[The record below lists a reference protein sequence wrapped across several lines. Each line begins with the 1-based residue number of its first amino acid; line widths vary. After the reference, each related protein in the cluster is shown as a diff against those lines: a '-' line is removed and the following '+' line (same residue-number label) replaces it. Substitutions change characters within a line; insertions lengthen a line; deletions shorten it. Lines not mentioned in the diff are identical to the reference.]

1 MKKTETYHDEALRI
15 IMRQALRIIMRQQ
28 AENAQQMEFPE
39 DLADKLMQRIEQK
52 EALQRKA
59 LQRKRRWIAV
69 GIAASLA
76 LLVGVALHVFHQDDE
91 KPQQQVAKKVEIKN
105 DSIPEKE
112 TEEVTKDSANVIK
125 EIERLQY
132 EEPRLPVAQTTMSK
146 DSMIETTDEPSMT
159 DVMLAENEEDSI
171 SHPYF
176 IRNWEVYIQQMEA
189 QMQAHIEAVDRE
201 YNEMMT
207 YYKDY

>member
-1 MKKTETYHDEALRI
+1 MKKTETYHDE
-15 IMRQALRIIMRQQ
+15 ALRIIMRQQ

-52 EALQRKA
+52 ESLQQKA

-69 GIAASLA
+69 GIAAALA

-146 DSMIETTDEPSMT
+146 DSMIETTDEPPMT

-171 SHPYF
+171 SYPHYV
-176 IRNWEVYIQQMEA
+176 RNWEVYIQQMEA
-189 QMQAHIEAVDRE
+189 QMQAHIEAVDKE

>member
-1 MKKTETYHDEALRI
+1 MKKTETYHDE
-15 IMRQALRIIMRQQ
+15 ALRIIMRQQ

-69 GIAASLA
+69 GIAAALA

-91 KPQQQVAKKVEIKN
+91 KPQQQVAKKVEIQN

>member
-1 MKKTETYHDEALRI
+1 MKKTETYHDE
-15 IMRQALRIIMRQQ
+15 ALRIIMRQQ

-39 DLADKLMQRIEQK
+39 DLADLLMQRIEQK

-76 LLVGVALHVFHQDDE
+76 LLVGVALHVFHQYD
-91 KPQQQVAKKVEIKN
+91 KKTQQVAVRKPEIKN

-159 DVMLAENEEDSI
+159 DAMLAENEEDSI

>member
-1 MKKTETYHDEALRI
+1 MKKTETYHDE
-15 IMRQALRIIMRQQ
+15 ALRIIMRQQ

-39 DLADKLMQRIEQK
+39 DLADKLMQRIERK
-52 EALQRKA
+52 EALQQKA
-59 LQRKRRWIAV
+59 QQRKRRWIAV
-69 GIAASLA
+69 GIAAALA

-91 KPQQQVAKKVEIKN
+91 KPQQQVAKKVEIQN

-146 DSMIETTDEPSMT
+146 DSMIETTDEPPMT

>member
-1 MKKTETYHDEALRI
+1 MKKTETYHDE
-15 IMRQALRIIMRQQ
+15 ALRIIMRQQ

-39 DLADKLMQRIEQK
+39 DLADKLMQRIERK
-52 EALQRKA
+52 EALQQKA

-91 KPQQQVAKKVEIKN
+91 KPQQQVAKKMEIQN
-105 DSIPEKE
+105 DSIPEEE
-112 TEEVTKDSANVIK
+112 TEEMTKDSANIIQ

-132 EEPRLPVAQTTMSK
+132 EVPQLPVAQTTMSK

-171 SHPYF
+171 SYPHYV
-176 IRNWEVYIQQMEA
+176 RNWEVYIQQMEA
-189 QMQAHIEAVDRE
+189 QMQAHIETVDKE

-207 YYKDY
+207 FYKDY

>member
-1 MKKTETYHDEALRI
+1 MKKTETYHDE
-15 IMRQALRIIMRQQ
+15 ALRIIMRQQ

-69 GIAASLA
+69 GIAAALA

-91 KPQQQVAKKVEIKN
+91 KPQQQVAKKMEIQN

-146 DSMIETTDEPSMT
+146 DSMIETTDEPPMT

-189 QMQAHIEAVDRE
+189 QMQAHIETVDKE

-207 YYKDY
+207 FYKDY

>member
-1 MKKTETYHDEALRI
+1 MKKTETDHDEALRI
-15 IMRQALRIIMRQQ
+15 IMRQQ
-28 AENAQQMEFPE
+28 AEEAQKMEFPE
-39 DLADKLMQRIEQK
+39 DLADQLMQRIEQK
-52 EALQRKA
+52 EALKRAA
-59 LQRKRRWIAV
+59 LQRKRRWLAV
-69 GIAASLA
+69 GVAATLA
-76 LLVGVALHVFHQDDE
+76 LLVGVAIHVFHQDDK

-112 TEEVTKDSANVIK
+112 TEEVTKDSANVIQ

-132 EEPRLPVAQTTMSK
+132 EVPRLPVAQTTMSK

-159 DVMLAENEEDSI
+159 DAMLAENEEDSI
-171 SHPYF
+171 SHPYYV
-176 IRNWEVYIQQMEA
+176 RNWEAYIQQMDA
-189 QMQAHIEAVDRE
+189 QMQAHIEAVDKE

>member
-1 MKKTETYHDEALRI
+1 MKKTETYHDE
-15 IMRQALRIIMRQQ
+15 ALRIIMRQQ

-76 LLVGVALHVFHQDDE
+76 LLVGIALHVFHQDDE

-132 EEPRLPVAQTTMSK
+132 EGPRLPVAQTTMSK

>member
-1 MKKTETYHDEALRI
+1 MKKTETYHDE
-15 IMRQALRIIMRQQ
+15 ALRIIMRQQ

-39 DLADKLMQRIEQK
+39 DLADLLMQRIEQK
-52 EALQRKA
+52 EALKQKA

-69 GIAASLA
+69 GIAAAWA

>member
-1 MKKTETYHDEALRI
+1 MKKTETYHDE
-15 IMRQALRIIMRQQ
+15 ALRIIMRQQ

-39 DLADKLMQRIEQK
+39 DLADLLMQRIEQK
-52 EALQRKA
+52 EALQQKA
-59 LQRKRRWIAV
+59 QQRKRRWIAV
-69 GIAASLA
+69 GIAAALA

-91 KPQQQVAKKVEIKN
+91 KPQQQVAKKVEIQN

>member
-1 MKKTETYHDEALRI
+1 MKKTETYHDE
-15 IMRQALRIIMRQQ
+15 ALRIIMRQQ

-69 GIAASLA
+69 GIAAALA

-91 KPQQQVAKKVEIKN
+91 KPQQQVAKKVEIQN

-132 EEPRLPVAQTTMSK
+132 EVPRLPVAQTTMSK
-146 DSMIETTDEPSMT
+146 DSMIEITDEPPMT

>member
-1 MKKTETYHDEALRI
+1 MKKTETYHDE
-15 IMRQALRIIMRQQ
+15 ALRIIMRQQ

-91 KPQQQVAKKVEIKN
+91 KPQQQVAKKMEIQN

-112 TEEVTKDSANVIK
+112 TEKVTKDSANVIK

-132 EEPRLPVAQTTMSK
+132 EVPQLPVAQTTMSK

-159 DVMLAENEEDSI
+159 DVMLVENEEDSI

>member
-1 MKKTETYHDEALRI
+1 MKKTETYHDE
-15 IMRQALRIIMRQQ
+15 ALRIIMRQQ

-52 EALQRKA
+52 EALQQKA
-59 LQRKRRWIAV
+59 QQRKRRWIAV
-69 GIAASLA
+69 GIAAALA
-76 LLVGVALHVFHQDDE
+76 LLVGIALHVFHQDDE
-91 KPQQQVAKKVEIKN
+91 KPQQQVAKKVEIQN

-132 EEPRLPVAQTTMSK
+132 EVPQLPVAQTTMSK

-159 DVMLAENEEDSI
+159 DVMLVENEEDSI

>member
-1 MKKTETYHDEALRI
+1 MKKTETYHDE
-15 IMRQALRIIMRQQ
+15 ALRIIMRQQ

-52 EALQRKA
+52 EALKQKA

-69 GIAASLA
+69 GIAAAWA
-76 LLVGVALHVFHQDDE
+76 LLVGVALHVFHQDD
-91 KPQQQVAKKVEIKN
+91 KKTQQVTVRKPEIKN

-132 EEPRLPVAQTTMSK
+132 EVPRLPVAQTTMSK
-146 DSMIETTDEPSMT
+146 DSMIEITDEPPMT

>member
-1 MKKTETYHDEALRI
+1 MKKTETYHDE
-15 IMRQALRIIMRQQ
+15 ALRIIMRQQ

-52 EALQRKA
+52 ESLQQKA

-69 GIAASLA
+69 GIAAALA

-91 KPQQQVAKKVEIKN
+91 KPQQQVAKKVEIQN

-132 EEPRLPVAQTTMSK
+132 EVPRLPVAQTTMSK
-146 DSMIETTDEPSMT
+146 DSMIETTDEPPMT

-171 SHPYF
+171 SHPHYV
-176 IRNWEVYIQQMEA
+176 RNWEVYIQQMEA

-207 YYKDY
+207 FYKDY

>member
-1 MKKTETYHDEALRI
+1 MKKTETYHDE
-15 IMRQALRIIMRQQ
+15 ALRIIMRQQ

-76 LLVGVALHVFHQDDE
+76 LLVGIALHVFHQDDE

-112 TEEVTKDSANVIK
+112 TEEVTKDSTNVIK

-146 DSMIETTDEPSMT
+146 DSMIETTDEPPMT

-171 SHPYF
+171 SHPYYV
-176 IRNWEVYIQQMEA
+176 RNWEVYIQQMEA

>member
-1 MKKTETYHDEALRI
+1 MKKTETYHDE
-15 IMRQALRIIMRQQ
+15 ALRIIMRQQ

-69 GIAASLA
+69 GIAAALA
-76 LLVGVALHVFHQDDE
+76 LLVGVALHVFHQDD
-91 KPQQQVAKKVEIKN
+91 KKTQQVTVRKPEIKN

-112 TEEVTKDSANVIK
+112 TEEVTKDSANVIQ

-146 DSMIETTDEPSMT
+146 DSMIETTDEPPMT

-171 SHPYF
+171 SHPHYV
-176 IRNWEVYIQQMEA
+176 RNWEVYIQQMEA

>member
-1 MKKTETYHDEALRI
+1 MKKTETYHDE
-15 IMRQALRIIMRQQ
+15 ALRIIMRQQ

-69 GIAASLA
+69 GIAAALA

-91 KPQQQVAKKVEIKN
+91 KPQQQVAKKMEIQN

-176 IRNWEVYIQQMEA
+176 IRNWEVYIQQVEA

>member
-1 MKKTETYHDEALRI
+1 MKKTETYHDE
-15 IMRQALRIIMRQQ
+15 ALRIIMRQQ

-91 KPQQQVAKKVEIKN
+91 KPQQQVAKKMEIQN

-112 TEEVTKDSANVIK
+112 TEKVTKDSADVIQ

-132 EEPRLPVAQTTMSK
+132 EVPQLPVAQTTMSK

-171 SHPYF
+171 SYPHYV
-176 IRNWEVYIQQMEA
+176 RNWEVYIQQMEA

>member
-1 MKKTETYHDEALRI
+1 MKKTETYHDE
-15 IMRQALRIIMRQQ
+15 ALRIIMRQQ

-69 GIAASLA
+69 GIAAALA

-91 KPQQQVAKKVEIKN
+91 KPQQQVAKEVEIQN

-132 EEPRLPVAQTTMSK
+132 EVPRLPVAQTTMSK
-146 DSMIETTDEPSMT
+146 DSMIEITDEPPMT

>member
-1 MKKTETYHDEALRI
+1 MKKTETYHDE
-15 IMRQALRIIMRQQ
+15 ALRIIMRQQ

-69 GIAASLA
+69 GIAAALA

-91 KPQQQVAKKVEIKN
+91 KPQQQVAKKVEIQN

-132 EEPRLPVAQTTMSK
+132 EVPRLPVAQTTMSK
-146 DSMIETTDEPSMT
+146 DSMIETTDEPPMT

-171 SHPYF
+171 SHPYYV
-176 IRNWEVYIQQMEA
+176 RNWEVYIQQMEA

-207 YYKDY
+207 FYKDY

>member
-1 MKKTETYHDEALRI
+1 MKKTETYHDE
-15 IMRQALRIIMRQQ
+15 ALRIIMRQQ

-69 GIAASLA
+69 GIAAALA

-176 IRNWEVYIQQMEA
+176 IRSWEVHIQQIEA
-189 QMQAHIEAVDRE
+189 QMQAHIEAVDKE

>member
-1 MKKTETYHDEALRI
+1 MKKTETYHDE
-15 IMRQALRIIMRQQ
+15 ALRIIMRQQ

-171 SHPYF
+171 SYPHYV
-176 IRNWEVYIQQMEA
+176 RNWEVYIQQMEA

>member
-1 MKKTETYHDEALRI
+1 MKKTETYHDE
-15 IMRQALRIIMRQQ
+15 ALRIIMRQQ

-39 DLADKLMQRIEQK
+39 DLADLLMQRIEQK
-52 EALQRKA
+52 EALKQKA

-69 GIAASLA
+69 GIAAAWA
-76 LLVGVALHVFHQDDE
+76 LLVGVALHVFHQDDKKTQHVTVR
-91 KPQQQVAKKVEIKN
+91 KPEIKN

-112 TEEVTKDSANVIK
+112 TEEMTKDSANIIQ
-125 EIERLQY
+125 EIERIQY
-132 EEPRLPVAQTTMSK
+132 EVPRLPVAYTSVSE
-146 DSMIETTDEPSMT
+146 DSMQEVTDEPSMT
-159 DVMLAENEEDSI
+159 EVMLAENEEDSI
-171 SHPYF
+171 SYPHYV
-176 IRNWEVYIQQMEA
+176 RNWEVYIQQMEA

>member
-1 MKKTETYHDEALRI
+1 MKKTETYHDE
-15 IMRQALRIIMRQQ
+15 ALRIIMRQQ

-52 EALQRKA
+52 EALKQKA

-69 GIAASLA
+69 GIAAAWA
-76 LLVGVALHVFHQDDE
+76 LLVGVALHVFHQDD
-91 KPQQQVAKKVEIKN
+91 KKTQQVTVRKPEIKN

-132 EEPRLPVAQTTMSK
+132 EVPRLPVAQTTMSK
-146 DSMIETTDEPSMT
+146 DSMIEITDEPPMT

-176 IRNWEVYIQQMEA
+176 IRNWEVHIQQIEA
-189 QMQAHIEAVDRE
+189 QMQAHIEAVDKE

>member
-15 IMRQALRIIMRQQ
+15 IMRQQ
-28 AENAQQMEFPE
+28 AEETRKMEFPE
-39 DLADKLMQRIEQK
+39 DLADQLMQRIEQK
-52 EALQRKA
+52 EALKRTA
-59 LQRKRRWIAV
+59 LQRKRRWLAV
-69 GIAASLA
+69 GIAAALA
-76 LLVGVALHVFHQDDE
+76 LLVGVALHVFDQDVE
-91 KPQQQVAKKVEIKN
+91 KPQPQVAKKVEIKN

-146 DSMIETTDEPSMT
+146 DSMIETTDEPPMT

>member
-1 MKKTETYHDEALRI
+1 MKKTETYHDE
-15 IMRQALRIIMRQQ
+15 ALRIIMRQQ

-39 DLADKLMQRIEQK
+39 DLADLLMQRIEQK
-52 EALQRKA
+52 EALKQKA

-69 GIAASLA
+69 GIAAALA

-91 KPQQQVAKKVEIKN
+91 KPQQQVAKKVEIQN

>member
-1 MKKTETYHDEALRI
+1 
-15 IMRQALRIIMRQQ
+15 
-28 AENAQQMEFPE
+28 
-39 DLADKLMQRIEQK
+39 LADKLMQRIEQK
-52 EALQRKA
+52 EALQQKA

-69 GIAASLA
+69 GIAAALA
-76 LLVGVALHVFHQDDE
+76 LLVGVALHVFLQNDE
-91 KPQQQVAKKVEIKN
+91 KPQKQVAKKVEIKN

-112 TEEVTKDSANVIK
+112 TEEVTKDSANVIQ

-146 DSMIETTDEPSMT
+146 DSVIETTDELPMT

-171 SHPYF
+171 SHPHYV
-176 IRNWEVYIQQMEA
+176 RNWEAYIQQVEA

-207 YYKDY
+207 FYKDY

>member
-1 MKKTETYHDEALRI
+1 MKKTETYHDE
-15 IMRQALRIIMRQQ
+15 ALRIIMRQQ

-76 LLVGVALHVFHQDDE
+76 LLVGIALHVFHQDDE

-146 DSMIETTDEPSMT
+146 DSMIETTDEPSMI

>member
-1 MKKTETYHDEALRI
+1 MKKTETYHDE
-15 IMRQALRIIMRQQ
+15 ALRIIMRQQ

-76 LLVGVALHVFHQDDE
+76 LLVGIALHVFHQDDE

-176 IRNWEVYIQQMEA
+176 IRNQRIQRN
-189 QMQAHIEAVDRE
+189 D
-201 YNEMMT
+201 
-207 YYKDY
+207 DFL

>member
-1 MKKTETYHDEALRI
+1 MKKTETYHDE
-15 IMRQALRIIMRQQ
+15 ALRIIMRQQ

-39 DLADKLMQRIEQK
+39 DLADLLMQRIEQK
-52 EALQRKA
+52 EALQQKA
-59 LQRKRRWIAV
+59 QQRKRRWIAV
-69 GIAASLA
+69 GIAAALA

-91 KPQQQVAKKVEIKN
+91 KPQQQVAKKMEIQN

-132 EEPRLPVAQTTMSK
+132 EVPRLPVAQTTMSK
-146 DSMIETTDEPSMT
+146 DSMIETTDEPPMT

>member
-1 MKKTETYHDEALRI
+1 MKKTETYHDE
-15 IMRQALRIIMRQQ
+15 ALRIIMRQQ

-76 LLVGVALHVFHQDDE
+76 LLVGIALHVFHQDDE

-171 SHPYF
+171 SYPHHV
-176 IRNWEVYIQQMEA
+176 RNWEVYIQQMET

>member
-1 MKKTETYHDEALRI
+1 MKDTETYHDEALRI
-15 IMRQALRIIMRQQ
+15 IMRQQ
-28 AENAQQMEFPE
+28 AEEVPKMEFPK
-39 DLADKLMQRIEQK
+39 DFADRLMQRIEQK
-52 EALQRKA
+52 EAQRRVV
-59 LQRKRRWIAV
+59 LRRKRRWLAV
-69 GIAASLA
+69 GIAAAIA
-76 LLVGVALHVFHQDDE
+76 LLVGVVVHIFQQDD
-91 KPQQQVAKKVEIKN
+91 KMPQQVVVRKPEIKN

-112 TEEVTKDSANVIK
+112 TEEVTKDSDNIIQ

-132 EEPRLPVAQTTMSK
+132 EVPQLPVAQTTMSK
-146 DSMIETTDEPSMT
+146 DSMIETTDEPPMT

-176 IRNWEVYIQQMEA
+176 IRNWEVYIQQVEA

>member
-1 MKKTETYHDEALRI
+1 MKKTETYHDE
-15 IMRQALRIIMRQQ
+15 ALRIIMRQQ

-91 KPQQQVAKKVEIKN
+91 KPQQQVAKKMEIQN

-132 EEPRLPVAQTTMSK
+132 EVPQLPVAQTTMSK

>member
-1 MKKTETYHDEALRI
+1 MKKTETYHDE
-15 IMRQALRIIMRQQ
+15 ALRIIMRQQ

-125 EIERLQY
+125 GIERLQY

-171 SHPYF
+171 SYPHYV
-176 IRNWEVYIQQMEA
+176 RNWEVYIQQMEA

>member
-1 MKKTETYHDEALRI
+1 MKDTETYHDE
-15 IMRQALRIIMRQQ
+15 ALRIIMRQQ

-76 LLVGVALHVFHQDDE
+76 LLVGIALHVFHQDDE

-132 EEPRLPVAQTTMSK
+132 EGPRLPVAQTTMSK

>member
-1 MKKTETYHDEALRI
+1 MKKTETYHDE
-15 IMRQALRIIMRQQ
+15 ALRIIMRQQ

-39 DLADKLMQRIEQK
+39 DLADLLMQRIEQK
-52 EALQRKA
+52 EALKQKA

-69 GIAASLA
+69 GIAAALA

-91 KPQQQVAKKVEIKN
+91 KPQQQVAKKVEIQN
-105 DSIPEKE
+105 DPIPEKE

-132 EEPRLPVAQTTMSK
+132 EVPRLPVAQTTMSK
-146 DSMIETTDEPSMT
+146 DSMIEITDEPPMT

>member
-1 MKKTETYHDEALRI
+1 MKKTETYHDE
-15 IMRQALRIIMRQQ
+15 ALRIIMRQQ

-39 DLADKLMQRIEQK
+39 DLADLLMQRIEQK
-52 EALQRKA
+52 EALKQKA

-207 YYKDY
+207 FYKDY